1 VNTLHIAPGHSA
13 GGSLRQAIRDAGR
26 DDEVLFFR
34 DDLSCGPIDSDE
46 IAARV
51 AWWEQFHGDWE
62 TEAAPLK
69 AFWERVAMTDD
80 RLVVWFGR
88 HSALEL
94 AFFLA
99 WADRLEGRPYN
110 IIDVTGLRLPSN
122 RPDEPQGLSR
132 PTQAVSIMPP
142 YQLASLFGSERQ
154 VAAQETEEARRQWR
168 RMKAENAPFRVVTP
182 AGLVS
187 APVDYFD
194 SLLMERAATEWRKL
208 ARVIGDTMAFN
219 LEPYM
224 QTGDVMLLARA
235 IALIDEGKL
244 LAEGDPW
251 DMHSCRVRLAR

>member
-1 VNTLHIAPGHSA
+1 VSTLHIAPGHSA

-26 DDEVLFFR
+26 GVEVLFFR
-34 DDLSCGPIDSDE
+34 DDLSCGPIDSED

-51 AWWEQFHGDWE
+51 AWWTQFHGDWE

-69 AFWERVAMTDD
+69 AFWERVATTDD

-88 HSALEL
+88 HSALEQ

-99 WADRLEGRPYN
+99 WADRLGERPYS

-122 RPDEPQGLSR
+122 RHDSSRALSQ
-132 PTQAVSIMPP
+132 PTPAVSIMPP
-142 YQLASLFGSERQ
+142 YQLRSLVGSERQ
-154 VAAQETEEARRQWR
+154 VAAREAEEARRQWR
-168 RMKAENAPFRVVTP
+168 RLKAENAPFRVVTP

-187 APVDYFD
+187 APVDHFD
-194 SLLMERAATEWRKL
+194 SLLMERVATEWRKV
-208 ARVIGDTMAFN
+208 ARVIGDTMALN
-219 LEPYM
+219 SEPYF
-224 QTGDVMLLARA
+224 QTGDIMLLARV

-251 DMHSCRVRLAR
+251 DMHSCRVRLPG